1 MTALQALRQQVRARG
16 FLTRPTAR
24 VLAELALHAALAAAG
39 IALCATSSTT
49 AGGIAR
55 YAIGLALLTAGGMG
69 IGTNCHSASH
79 HATSRSRRLDAALT
93 YAGFSVFLLVSTTW
107 WRVRHLA
114 QHHPTPNVFGVDRDI
129 EFRGW
134 LRFTDRDPAP
144 RGPMRWASRSLRRA
158 AVVAILLGFL
168 PALQVSSYGFLAGHL
183 RDPARRRQAHLNDLA
198 ALAIGASLWFVVPL
212 AWFSV
217 ADVLVFHALRVPLL
231 SLALFAAFGPAH
243 LHAESA
249 VLDARL
255 QGGDPLLVY
264 TATTIDFV
272 TGPIGRLL
280 CGGLDYHVEHHLFPE
295 LSYVHYPALQPIVE
309 AYCREHGY
317 PYRRLRWGEALRR
330 SIENLAE
337 GKPVIDSPEALAEF
351 AAARGQARGQARAT
365 RPMNGPTAA

>member
-1 MTALQALRQQVRARG
+1 VTALQALRHQVRARG
-16 FLTRPTAR
+16 FSTRPTPR
-24 VLAELALHAALAAAG
+24 VLAELALHVALAAAG
-39 IALCATSSTT
+39 IALCATASTT

-55 YAIGLALLTAGGMG
+55 YALGLALVTAGGMG
-69 IGTNCHSASH
+69 IGTNCHCASH
-79 HATSRSRRLDAALT
+79 HATSRSRALDAALT
-93 YAGFSVFLLVSTTW
+93 YFGFSVFLLVSTTW

-114 QHHPTPNVFGVDRDI
+114 QHHPTPNIVGVDRDI
-129 EFRGW
+129 EFGGW
-134 LRFTDRDPAP
+134 LRFTDRDPPP

-168 PALQVSSYGFLAGHL
+168 PALQVSSYGLLAEHL
-183 RDPARRRQAHLNDLA
+183 RDGSKRRRAHLDDLA
-198 ALAIGASLWFVVPL
+198 ALAIGAALWFVLPL
-212 AWFSV
+212 AWFSIT
-217 ADVLVFHALRVPLL
+217 DVLVFHALRIPLL

-243 LHAESA
+243 LHGEAA

-317 PYRRLRWGEALRR
+317 PYRRLGWGEALRR

-337 GKPVIDSPEALAEF
+337 GKPVIDSDDALARF
-351 AAARGQARGQARAT
+351 ATQRAARAR
-365 RPMNGPTAA
+365 NGPTAA